1 MHRTLGG
8 ICAAKL
14 LCAATGAPVVGRSE
28 LAPCSFVVFECGM
41 TVNGAV
47 RAAADMLF
55 YIL

>member
-1 MHRTLGG
+1 MLGG
-8 ICAAKL
+8 IYAAKMVY
-14 LCAATGAPVVGRSE
+14 AARGVPVAGRFE
-28 LAPCSFVVFECGM
+28 LAPCSVVVFEYGM